1 MHEEI
6 KNHLKQIDKLRAS
19 AQNHSNTIKIQEI
32 KKRLAK
38 ILKIHVNLK
47 ELLAN
52 VRFESIET
60 LLELLI
66 HKFNTIL
73 TEGDVSDLFNEKL
86 LVMPKTYEH
95 VDVEE
100 FRMEKNAI
108 SSMYLDDIL
117 KQCTNMKQEKLDKY
131 VKSIDCTTLDNLNA
145 EKTHVK
151 NDIVWPGEIDTFE
164 CHSDDRKYLKVDL
177 KRLTTEEAAM
187 IESIGQDCVS
197 DIIDNLLKRNL

>member
-1 MHEEI
+1 M
-6 KNHLKQIDKLRAS
+6 
-19 AQNHSNTIKIQEI
+19 
-32 KKRLAK
+32 
-38 ILKIHVNLK
+38 HVNLK

-52 VRFESIET
+52 VRFESIES

-73 TEGDVSDLFNEKL
+73 TEGDVSDLFNGKL

-108 SSMYLDDIL
+108 SSLYLDDIL

-131 VKSIDCTTLDNLNA
+131 VKSIDCSTLDNLNS
-145 EKTHVK
+145 EKTNVK
-151 NDIVWPGEIDTFE
+151 NDIVWPEEIDTFE
-164 CHSDDRKYLKVDL
+164 CHADDRKYLKVDL

-197 DIIDNLLKRNL
+197 DIIDNLHKRNL